1 MSRFAPPST
10 LPLSQSPRSACLIS
24 HWRRRA
30 ELELP
35 LRGKNSF
42 GDIVRF
48 STLPLERSPTMSS
61 WRASLRIRCTP
72 TCMEWK
78 TVKESGA
85 RCLTIS
91 MGAARWRPGCAQCWR
106 SVTSI
111 TSASR
116 VAVKRLPIVVVT
128 PIRPQQNRSTRSKSA
143 ICVLAAALE
152 NALSALAARDRMRLA
167 YYYRLGLKLREIGR
181 IMNESESG
189 VSRHLEHT
197 RRALRREIE
206 RTLIEKHQLN
216 AEQIK
221 HCFGYAAE
229 ALPLDLA
236 RLLPEGG

>member
-1 MSRFAPPST
+1 
-10 LPLSQSPRSACLIS
+10 
-24 HWRRRA
+24 
-30 ELELP
+30 
-35 LRGKNSF
+35 
-42 GDIVRF
+42 
-48 STLPLERSPTMSS
+48 
-61 WRASLRIRCTP
+61 
-72 TCMEWK
+72 
-78 TVKESGA
+78 
-85 RCLTIS
+85 
-91 MGAARWRPGCAQCWR
+91 
-106 SVTSI
+106 
-111 TSASR
+111 
-116 VAVKRLPIVVVT
+116 
-128 PIRPQQNRSTRSKSA
+128 
-143 ICVLAAALE
+143 
-152 NALSALAARDRMRLA
+152 MRLA